1 LLDRAQFVDVADG
14 IGLSVGAAKLTA
26 VHVGRSAVTRTA
38 VLTRYPNR
46 PAEVGVPG
54 ENPNLAE
61 RGLIITDFVDRVGDP
76 VAIIAADGSS
86 HPAEVVLAEAL
97 RALLVTVAGNGSSG
111 EPVGVAYPAHWRP
124 AAVDALN
131 RALAELPEFRSPTP
145 ALLVSDATAALT
157 ALQQDPGVPTRG
169 IIALCDF
176 GGTGTSIT
184 LVDAARGF
192 QPVGPTVRYEDL
204 SGDLIDQ
211 ALLTSIVSDMSAAGT
226 VDLSSTSAIGSLT
239 RLRAQCRA
247 AKERLSTAAVTSLKA
262 DLPGSDGELR
272 VTRTELD
279 AAIGQPLAGFVD
291 ELQHAIAQSGIRPSE
306 LVAVA
311 TVGGGARM
319 PIITTTLSEH
329 LRVPVITAGQ
339 PELAAAIG
347 SGLKAV
353 RGTVAEDATS
363 LAPAAAVGAAT
374 ALAPAAA
381 EAPLSSTF
389 HALAWSDA
397 DDVPE
402 VAPSDHYD
410 YDDFRQDGSQPP
422 SDEGGSARPEMAFE
436 PAEFEDEVSAEQPW
450 YRSLPVIIGAAMLLV
465 LVAVGWA
472 LVVVLRGDSSTEP
485 TGNTMSVTAT
495 PTTSLASPAPQT
507 EAPPPPTDGQETQ
520 TVIEQAP
527 PPAVTVTEQAPGQPA
542 PAPPPAEAPP
552 VAPSSEAP
560 PPPPASE
567 PPPASQPPA
576 AQPPASQAPVSNP
589 PSTTMFTIP
598 GPIPIPIPIQV
609 PGSG

>member
-1 LLDRAQFVDVADG
+1 VADG
-14 IGLSVGAAKLTA
+14 IGLSVGATKLTA
-26 VHVGRSAVTRTA
+26 VHVGRAAVSRTA

-46 PAEVGVPG
+46 PAEVGVPS

-76 VAIIAADGSS
+76 VAIVAADGSS
-86 HPAEVVLAEAL
+86 HPAEVVLADAL
-97 RALLVTVAGNGSSG
+97 RALLATLAANGPSA
-111 EPVGVAYPAHWRP
+111 EPVGVAHPAHWRP
-124 AAVDALN
+124 AAIDAL
-131 RALAELPEFRSPTP
+131 RGALTELPEFRSPTP
-145 ALLVSDATAALT
+145 ALVVSDATAALT

-169 IIALCDF
+169 VIALCDF

-184 LVDAARGF
+184 LADAARGF
-192 QPVGPTVRYEDL
+192 QPIGPTVRFEEL

-211 ALLTSIVSDMSAAGT
+211 ALLTSIIGDLSAAGS

-239 RLRAQCRA
+239 RLRAQCRS

-279 AAIGQPLAGFVD
+279 EAISQPLAGFVQ
-291 ELQHAIAQSGIRPSE
+291 ELQDTLQQSGIRPSE

-353 RGTVAEDATS
+353 RGTVEEGATS
-363 LAPAAAVGAAT
+363 MAPVAATMAAA
-374 ALAPAAA
+374 ALAPDPA
-381 EAPLSSTF
+381 ESPMSSAFT
-389 HALAWSDA
+389 ALAWSDA

-410 YDDFRQDGSQPP
+410 YDDFGAAGVGGA
-422 SDEGGSARPEMAFE
+422 SDDGGSARPQMEFE
-436 PAEFEDEVSAEQPW
+436 PAEFEDETSVAQPW
-450 YRSLPVIIGAAMLLV
+450 YRRPPVIVGAAMLVV
-465 LVAVGWA
+465 LAAVGWA
-472 LVVVLRGDSSTEP
+472 LVVLLRNDSSTEP
-485 TGNTMSVTAT
+485 TENTMSVTAT
-495 PTTSLASPAPQT
+495 PLTPTASPPAQT
-507 EAPPPPTDGQETQ
+507 E
-520 TVIEQAP
+520 VP
-527 PPAVTVTEQAPGQPA
+527 PPAPEGPEPQTITEGVPPPVVTVTEQAPA
-542 PAPPPAEAPP
+542 APPAEPPPVAPP
-552 VAPSSEAP
+552 AEPPPPAPSSEAP
-560 PPPPASE
+560 PPPPAEAPSTQ
-567 PPPASQPPA
+567 PPPV
-576 AQPPASQAPVSNP
+576 SQAPASNP

-609 PGSG
+609 PGPG

>member
-1 LLDRAQFVDVADG
+1 VADG

-26 VHVGRSAVTRTA
+26 VHVGRAAVTRTA

-46 PAEVGVPG
+46 PAEVGVPT

-76 VAIIAADGSS
+76 VAIVAADGSS
-86 HPAEVVLAEAL
+86 HPAEVVLADAL
-97 RALLVTVAGNGSSG
+97 RALLATLGANGPSG
-111 EPVGVAYPAHWRP
+111 AEPVGVAYPAHWRP
-124 AAVDALN
+124 AAIDAL
-131 RALAELPEFRSPTP
+131 RGALTDLPEFRSPTP
-145 ALLVSDATAALT
+145 ALVVSDATAALT

-169 IIALCDF
+169 VIALCDF

-184 LVDAARGF
+184 LADAARGF
-192 QPVGPTVRYEDL
+192 QPIGATVRFEEL

-211 ALLTSIVSDMSAAGT
+211 ALLTSIIGDLPAAGS
-226 VDLSSTSAIGSLT
+226 VDLSSTSAIDSLT
-239 RLRAQCRA
+239 RLRAQCRS

-272 VTRTELD
+272 ITRAELD
-279 AAIGQPLAGFVD
+279 EAISQPLAGFVQ
-291 ELQHAIAQSGIRPSE
+291 ELQDTVRQSGIRPSE

-353 RGTVAEDATS
+353 RGTVEEGATS
-363 LAPAAAVGAAT
+363 MAPVAATMAAA
-374 ALAPAAA
+374 ALAPDLA
-381 EAPLSSTF
+381 ESQSSAFT
-389 HALAWSDA
+389 ALAWSDA

-402 VAPSDHYD
+402 VAPSEHYD
-410 YDDFRQDGSQPP
+410 YDDFGAERAGGAFD
-422 SDEGGSARPEMAFE
+422 DGGSARPQMEFE
-436 PAEFEDEVSAEQPW
+436 PAEFEDETTVAQPW
-450 YRSLPVIIGAAMLLV
+450 YRRPPVIVGAAMLVV
-465 LVAVGWA
+465 LAAVGWA
-472 LVVVLRGDSSTEP
+472 LVVLLRNDSSTEP

-495 PTTSLASPAPQT
+495 PLTPTASPPAQTEGPPPAPEGPGPQT
-507 EAPPPPTDGQETQ
+507 ITEG
-520 TVIEQAP
+520 VP
-527 PPAVTVTEQAPGQPA
+527 PPAVTVTEQAPVAPPA
-542 PAPPPAEAPP
+542 EPPPAAPP
-552 VAPSSEAP
+552 AEPPPAPPSSEAP
-560 PPPPASE
+560 PPPPAE
-567 PPPASQPPA
+567 APPTQPPPV
-576 AQPPASQAPVSNP
+576 SQAPASNP

-609 PGSG
+609 PGPG

>member
-1 LLDRAQFVDVADG
+1 VADG

-26 VHVGRSAVTRTA
+26 VHVGRAAVTRTA

-46 PAEVGVPG
+46 AAEVGVPS
-54 ENPNLAE
+54 ENPNLVE

-86 HPAEVVLAEAL
+86 HPAEVVLADAL
-97 RALLVTVAGNGSSG
+97 RALLVTLTGNGSSG
-111 EPVGVAYPAHWRP
+111 EPVGVAYPAHWRS
-124 AAVDALN
+124 AAVDAL
-131 RALAELPEFRSPTP
+131 RGALADLPEFRSPTP

-157 ALQQDPGVPTRG
+157 ALQHDPGVPTRG
-169 IIALCDF
+169 VIALCDF

-184 LVDAARGF
+184 LADAARGF
-192 QPVGPTVRYEDL
+192 QPLGPTVRYDEL
-204 SGDLIDQ
+204 SGDVIDQ
-211 ALLTSIVSDMSAAGT
+211 ALLTRIVGELSAAGA

-239 RLRAQCRA
+239 RLRAQCRS

-272 VTRTELD
+272 VTRAELD
-279 AAIGQPLAGFVD
+279 DAISQPLSGFV
-291 ELQHAIAQSGIRPSE
+291 EALQDTVQHSGIRPSE

-329 LRVPVITAGQ
+329 LRVPVITAAQ

-353 RGTVAEDATS
+353 RGTVEE
-363 LAPAAAVGAAT
+363 GAT
-374 ALAPAAA
+374 ALAPVAATMAAA
-381 EAPLSSTF
+381 ALVPDPAQSPMSSTF
-389 HALAWSDA
+389 QALAWSDA

-410 YDDFRQDGSQPP
+410 YDDF
-422 SDEGGSARPEMAFE
+422 SDAGAEGYSDDGGSARPPMEFE
-436 PAEFEDEVSAEQPW
+436 PAEYEEEAGTAQAW
-450 YRSLPVIIGAAMLLV
+450 YRRPPVIVAAAMLVV
-465 LVAVGWA
+465 LAAVGWA
-472 LVVVLRGDSSTEP
+472 LVVVLRNDSSTEP
-485 TGNTMSVTAT
+485 PGNTMSVTAT
-495 PTTSLASPAPQT
+495 PLTPSASPPSQS
-507 EAPPPPTDGQETQ
+507 EL
-520 TVIEQAP
+520 P
-527 PPAVTVTEQAPGQPA
+527 PPAPEVPQPQTITEGVPSPVVTVTEQAP
-542 PAPPPAEAPP
+542 APPPAEPP
-552 VAPSSEAP
+552 PAEPPPAAPSSEA

-567 PPPASQPPA
+567 PPPASQP
-576 AQPPASQAPVSNP
+576 PVSNP

-598 GPIPIPIPIQV
+598 GPVPIPIPIQV

>member
-1 LLDRAQFVDVADG
+1 VADG
-14 IGLSVGAAKLTA
+14 IGLSVGGAKLTA
-26 VHVGRSAVTRTA
+26 VHVGRAAVTRTA

-46 PAEVGVPG
+46 PPEVGVPA

-86 HPAEVVLAEAL
+86 HPAEVVLADAL
-97 RALLVTVAGNGSSG
+97 RALLVALDGNGPSG
-111 EPVGVAYPAHWRP
+111 EPVGVAYPAHWRS
-124 AAVDALN
+124 AAVDAL
-131 RALAELPEFRSPTP
+131 RGALAELPEFRSPTP
-145 ALLVSDATAALT
+145 ALLVSDANAALT
-157 ALQQDPGVPTRG
+157 ALQHDPGVPTRG
-169 IIALCDF
+169 VIALCDF

-184 LVDAARGF
+184 LADAARGF
-192 QPVGPTVRYEDL
+192 QPVGPTVRYDEM

-211 ALLTSIVSDMSAAGT
+211 ALLTRIVGELSAAGA

-239 RLRAQCRA
+239 RLRAQCRS
-247 AKERLSTAAVTSLKA
+247 AKERLSTAAVTSLKV

-272 VTRTELD
+272 VTRAELD
-279 AAIGQPLAGFVD
+279 EAISQPLSGFV
-291 ELQHAIAQSGIRPSE
+291 EALQDTVQQSGIRPSE

-329 LRVPVITAGQ
+329 LRVPVITAAQ

-353 RGTVAEDATS
+353 RGTVEEGATS
-363 LAPAAAVGAAT
+363 LAPVPAAAAAA
-374 ALAPAAA
+374 ALAPDPAQ
-381 EAPLSSTF
+381 APMSSTF
-389 HALAWSDA
+389 RALAWSDA

-402 VAPSDHYD
+402 VAPSDDYA
-410 YDDFRQDGSQPP
+410 YDDFSDAGAAGSSDDG
-422 SDEGGSARPEMAFE
+422 GGSARPPMEFE
-436 PAEFEDEVSAEQPW
+436 PAEYEEEAGTAQAW
-450 YRSLPVIIGAAMLLV
+450 YRRPPVIVGAAMLVV
-465 LVAVGWA
+465 LAAVGWA
-472 LVVVLRGDSSTEP
+472 LVVVLRNDTSTEP

-495 PTTSLASPAPQT
+495 PLTPSTSPSAQTELPPPAPEVPQ
-507 EAPPPPTDGQETQ
+507 TQ
-520 TVIEQAP
+520 TITEGVP
-527 PPAVTVTEQAPGQPA
+527 SPAVTVTEEAPPTQ
-542 PAPPPAEAPP
+542 PPPAAPP
-552 VAPSSEAP
+552 AELSSAAPSSEA

-576 AQPPASQAPVSNP
+576 QQAPVSNP

>member
-1 LLDRAQFVDVADG
+1 MADG

-26 VHVGRSAVTRTA
+26 VHVGRSAATRTA

-46 PAEVGVPG
+46 PAEVGLPS

-86 HPAEVVLAEAL
+86 HLAEEVLADAL
-97 RALLVTVAGNGSSG
+97 RALFLTLAGTGPSA

-124 AAVDALN
+124 AAIDALR
-131 RALAELPEFRSPTP
+131 RALAEVPEFWSPTP

-157 ALQQDPGVPTRG
+157 ALQQDPGVPARG
-169 IIALCDF
+169 VIALCDF
-176 GGTGTSIT
+176 GATGTSVT
-184 LVDAARGF
+184 LADAARGF
-192 QPVGPTVRYEDL
+192 QSVGPTVRYVDL

-211 ALLTSIVSDMSAAGT
+211 ALLTSIVSDLSAAGS

-239 RLRAQCRA
+239 RLRAQCRS
-247 AKERLSTAAVTSLKA
+247 AKERLSTAAVTSLNA

-272 VTRTELD
+272 VTRAELD
-279 AAIGQPLAGFVD
+279 EVIRAPLAGFVAK
-291 ELQHAIAQSGIRPSE
+291 LQETLQQSGIRPSD

-311 TVGGGARM
+311 TVGGGARI

-353 RGTVAEDATS
+353 RGTVEEGATS
-363 LAPAAAVGAAT
+363 MAPVAAVVGAAS
-374 ALAPAAA
+374 ALAPDPA
-381 EAPLSSTF
+381 EAPMSSTF
-389 HALAWSDA
+389 RALAWSDA

-402 VAPSDHYD
+402 VAPADDYD
-410 YDDFRQDGSQPP
+410 YDDFAADGAAVS
-422 SDEGGSARPEMAFE
+422 SDEGGSARPQMDFE
-436 PAEFEDEVSAEQPW
+436 RPEFEDEATPEQPW
-450 YRSLPVIIGAAMLLV
+450 YRKPPVIVGAVMLAV
-465 LVAVGWA
+465 LAAVGWA
-472 LVVVLRGDSSTEP
+472 LVVVLRNDTSTEP

-495 PTTSLASPAPQT
+495 PTTTAASPPPQT
-507 EAPPPPTDGQETQ
+507 ELPPPPGLEPQTVTEGVPPPVVTVTEQPPAGEPAPPPAAPPAEPPPPPPSS
-520 TVIEQAP
+520 EQAP
-527 PPAVTVTEQAPGQPA
+527 PPA
-542 PAPPPAEAPP
+542 
-552 VAPSSEAP
+552 SE
-560 PPPPASE
+560 
-567 PPPASQPPA
+567 PPA
-576 AQPPASQAPVSNP
+576 AQPPASQPPASNP

-609 PGSG
+609 PGPG

>member
-1 LLDRAQFVDVADG
+1 VADG

-26 VHVGRSAVTRTA
+26 VHVGRAAVTRTA

-46 PAEVGVPG
+46 PAEVGVPT

-76 VAIIAADGSS
+76 VAIVAADGSS
-86 HPAEVVLAEAL
+86 HPAEVVLADAL
-97 RALLVTVAGNGSSG
+97 RALLATLAANGPSA

-124 AAVDALN
+124 AAIDAL
-131 RALAELPEFRSPTP
+131 RGALTDLPEFRSPTP
-145 ALLVSDATAALT
+145 ALVVSDATAALT

-169 IIALCDF
+169 VIALCDF

-184 LVDAARGF
+184 LADAARGF
-192 QPVGPTVRYEDL
+192 QPIGPTVRFEEL

-211 ALLTSIVSDMSAAGT
+211 ALLTSIIGDLSAAGS

-239 RLRAQCRA
+239 RLRAQCRS

-272 VTRTELD
+272 MTRTELD
-279 AAIGQPLAGFVD
+279 EAISQPLAGFVQ
-291 ELQHAIAQSGIRPSE
+291 ELQDTVQQSGIRPSE

-329 LRVPVITAGQ
+329 LRVPVITAAQ

-353 RGTVAEDATS
+353 RGTVEEGATS
-363 LAPAAAVGAAT
+363 MAPVAATMAAA
-374 ALAPAAA
+374 ALAPDPADS
-381 EAPLSSTF
+381 PKSSAFT
-389 HALAWSDA
+389 ALAWSDA

-402 VAPSDHYD
+402 VAPSEHYD
-410 YDDFRQDGSQPP
+410 YDDFGA
-422 SDEGGSARPEMAFE
+422 EGGGGSSDDWDSARPQMEFE
-436 PAEFEDEVSAEQPW
+436 PAEFEDETTVAQPW
-450 YRSLPVIIGAAMLLV
+450 YRRPPVIVGAAMLVV
-465 LVAVGWA
+465 LAAVGWA
-472 LVVVLRGDSSTEP
+472 LVVLLRNDSSTEP
-485 TGNTMSVTAT
+485 TGNNMSVTAT
-495 PTTSLASPAPQT
+495 PLTPTASPPAQTEGPPPAPEGPEPQT
-507 EAPPPPTDGQETQ
+507 ITEG
-520 TVIEQAP
+520 VP
-527 PPAVTVTEQAPGQPA
+527 PPAVTVTEQAPAAPPA
-542 PAPPPAEAPP
+542 EPPPAAPP
-552 VAPSSEAP
+552 AEPPPAAPSSEAP
-560 PPPPASE
+560 PPPPV
-567 PPPASQPPA
+567 
-576 AQPPASQAPVSNP
+576 SQAPASNP

-609 PGSG
+609 PGPG

>member
-1 LLDRAQFVDVADG
+1 VADG
-14 IGLSVGAAKLTA
+14 IGLSVGAAKLSA
-26 VHVGRSAVTRTA
+26 VHVGRAAVTRTA

-46 PAEVGVPG
+46 PAEVGVPA

-86 HPAEVVLAEAL
+86 HPAEVVLADAL
-97 RALLVTVAGNGSSG
+97 QALLVALAGNGPSG
-111 EPVGVAYPAHWRP
+111 EPVGVAYPAHWRS
-124 AAVDALN
+124 AAVDAL
-131 RALAELPEFRSPTP
+131 RGALAELPEFRSPTP

-157 ALQQDPGVPTRG
+157 ALQHDPGVPTHG
-169 IIALCDF
+169 VIALCDF

-184 LVDAARGF
+184 LADAGRGF
-192 QPVGPTVRYEDL
+192 QPVGPTVRYDEM

-211 ALLTSIVSDMSAAGT
+211 ALLTRIVGELSAAGA

-239 RLRAQCRA
+239 RLRAQCRS

-272 VTRTELD
+272 VTRAELD
-279 AAIGQPLAGFVD
+279 GAISQPLSGFVD
-291 ELQHAIAQSGIRPSE
+291 ALQDAVRQSGIRPSE

-329 LRVPVITAGQ
+329 LRVPVITAAQ

-353 RGTVAEDATS
+353 RGTVEEGATS
-363 LAPAAAVGAAT
+363 LAPV
-374 ALAPAAA
+374 PAAA
-381 EAPLSSTF
+381 AALVPDPAQAPMSSTF
-389 HALAWSDA
+389 RALAWSDA
-397 DDVPE
+397 DDLPE
-402 VAPSDHYD
+402 VAPSDDYD
-410 YDDFRQDGSQPP
+410 YDDFSDAGAEAS
-422 SDEGGSARPEMAFE
+422 SDEGGSARPQMEFE
-436 PAEFEDEVSAEQPW
+436 PAEYEEEEADTAQAW
-450 YRSLPVIIGAAMLLV
+450 YRRPPVIVGAAMLLV
-465 LVAVGWA
+465 LAAVGWA
-472 LVVVLRGDSSTEP
+472 LVVVLRNDSSTEP

-495 PTTSLASPAPQT
+495 PLTPSASPSAQT
-507 EAPPPPTDGQETQ
+507 EL
-520 TVIEQAP
+520 P
-527 PPAVTVTEQAPGQPA
+527 PPAPEVPQPQTITEGVPSPVVTVTEQAP
-542 PAPPPAEAPP
+542 APPPAEPP
-552 VAPSSEAP
+552 PAAPSSEA

-576 AQPPASQAPVSNP
+576 QQPPVSNP

>member
-1 LLDRAQFVDVADG
+1 MADG

-26 VHVGRSAVTRTA
+26 VHVGRAAVTRTA

-86 HPAEVVLAEAL
+86 HRAEVVLADAL
-97 RALLVTVAGNGSSG
+97 RALLVALAGNGPSR
-111 EPVGVAYPAHWRP
+111 EPVGVAYPAHWR
-124 AAVDALN
+124 AAAIDAL
-131 RALAELPEFRSPTP
+131 RGALAELPEFRSPTA
-145 ALLVSDATAALT
+145 ALLVSDVTAALT
-157 ALQQDPGVPTRG
+157 ALQHDPGVPTRG
-169 IIALCDF
+169 VIALCDF

-184 LVDAARGF
+184 LADAGRGF
-192 QPVGPTVRYEDL
+192 QPVGPTVRYDEL

-211 ALLTSIVSDMSAAGT
+211 ALLTRIVGEMSAAGA

-239 RLRAQCRA
+239 RLRAQCRS

-262 DLPGSDGELR
+262 DLPGADGELR
-272 VTRTELD
+272 VTRAELD
-279 AAIGQPLAGFVD
+279 EAISQPLSGFVD
-291 ELQHAIAQSGIRPSE
+291 ALQDAVRQSGIRPSE

-319 PIITTTLSEH
+319 AIITTTLSEH
-329 LRVPVITAGQ
+329 LRVPVITAAQ

-353 RGTVAEDATS
+353 RGTVEEGATS
-363 LAPAAAVGAAT
+363 LAPVPAAAAAAA
-374 ALAPAAA
+374 ALAPDPAQ
-381 EAPLSSTF
+381 APMSSTF
-389 HALAWSDA
+389 RALAWSDA

-402 VAPSDHYD
+402 VAPSDDYA
-410 YDDFRQDGSQPP
+410 YDDFSDAGVEGS
-422 SDEGGSARPEMAFE
+422 SDDGGSARPPMEFE
-436 PAEFEDEVSAEQPW
+436 PAEYEEEAETAQAW
-450 YRSLPVIIGAAMLLV
+450 YRRPPVIVGAAMLVV
-465 LVAVGWA
+465 LAAVGWA
-472 LVVVLRGDSSTEP
+472 LVVVLRNDSSTEP

-495 PTTSLASPAPQT
+495 PLTPSTSPSVPT
-507 EAPPPPTDGQETQ
+507 ELPPPAQEVPPTQ
-520 TVIEQAP
+520 TITEDVP
-527 PPAVTVTEQAPGQPA
+527 SPAVTVTEQAPAQPPA
-542 PAPPPAEAPP
+542 APPPAEPP
-552 VAPSSEAP
+552 PAAPSSEA

-567 PPPASQPPA
+567 PPPASQPP
-576 AQPPASQAPVSNP
+576 PVSNP